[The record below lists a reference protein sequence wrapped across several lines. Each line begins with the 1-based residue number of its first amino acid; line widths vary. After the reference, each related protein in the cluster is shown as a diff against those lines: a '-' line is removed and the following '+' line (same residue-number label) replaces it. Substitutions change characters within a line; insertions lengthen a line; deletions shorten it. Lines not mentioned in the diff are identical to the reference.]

1 MKAQQHVLIVDNDD
15 GFRKAAEV
23 ILRKEGYRTSI
34 AWNGSEGLN
43 IILTSLNNCHPVDIL
58 LTDLRMPDMD
68 GFDLMANMKREHI
81 RIPTVAV
88 TAYGDAETL
97 ARLIHFG
104 VNGYLA
110 KPCTVKDLLD
120 AVRSAGGETTYRPD
134 DVPGAISDQ
143 QLIHTPRQHNRRT
156 R

>member
-1 MKAQQHVLIVDNDD
+1 MPDAQWSIEMKVEQHILIVDNDD
-15 GFRKAAEV
+15 GFRKAADL

-34 AWNGSEGLN
+34 AWNGNDALN
-43 IILTSLNNCHPVDIL
+43 IIRTTLNNCHPVDIL

-97 ARLIHFG
+97 ARLIHYG

-120 AVRSAGGETTYRPD
+120 AVRSAGRETAGQPD
-134 DVPGAISDQ
+134 DVLSVDQ
-143 QLIHTPRQHNRRT
+143 Q
-156 R
+156 